1 MSTDLP
7 STCEARSM
15 LPQKKHFRQRAH
27 SNPMADHLFDSDLHH
42 NLQHSP
48 TKPEDVRWS
57 DLFDLS
63 STEKSPSDENYP
75 KVEIVDIGCG
85 YGGLLVALS
94 PLFPNTFI
102 LGMEIRVKVSNYVIQ
117 RIKALRSL
125 NPGKYT
131 NIACVRTNAMKS
143 LPLYFKKGQL
153 KKMFFLF
160 PDPHFKR
167 SKQKWRIISNTL
179 LAEYAYF
186 LSGIIYLATD
196 VKEYMDWARSHFES
210 FPLFEEIPPER
221 LVLNDPIYPLLLNS
235 TEEAHKVERSGGKK
249 FFAAFERIQ
258 DPYMKNET

>member
-27 SNPMADHLFDSDLHH
+27 SNPMADHLFDS
-42 NLQHSP
+42 P

-63 STEKSPSDENYP
+63 SAEKSVAENSPSDENYP

-186 LSGIIYLATD
+186 LSIKGIIYLATD

-210 FPLFEEIPPER
+210 FPLFEEMPPER
-221 LVLNDPIYPLLLNS
+221 LLNDPIYPLLLNS
-235 TEEAHKVERSGGKK
+235 TEEARKVERSGGKK

>member
-7 STCEARSM
+7 SKDEVTSM
-15 LPQKKHFRQRAH
+15 LPRKKHFRQRAH
-27 SNPMADHLFDSDLHH
+27 SNPMADHLFDS
-42 NLQHSP
+42 P
-48 TKPEDVRWS
+48 TKPEDVRWF

-63 STEKSPSDENYP
+63 STETSIANNENYP

-94 PLFPNTFI
+94 PLFPNSFI

-125 NPGKYT
+125 SPGKYT

-160 PDPHFKR
+160 PDPHFKK

-186 LSGIIYLATD
+186 LSIKFSSSFKGIIYLATD
-196 VKEYMDWARSHFES
+196 VKEYMDWARSHFQS
-210 FPLFEEIPPER
+210 FPLFEEIPSER
-221 LVLNDPIYPLLLNS
+221 LLNDPIYPLLLNS
-235 TEEAHKVERSGGKK
+235 TEEARKVDRSGGEK

-258 DPYMKNET
+258 DPYIKDEN

>member
-27 SNPMADHLFDSDLHH
+27 SNPMADHLFDS
-42 NLQHSP
+42 P

-63 STEKSPSDENYP
+63 SAEKSPSDENYP

-102 LGMEIRVKVSNYVIQ
+102 LGMEIRVKVSNYVIE

-125 NPGKYT
+125 SPGKYT

-153 KKMFFLF
+153 QKMFFLF

-186 LSGIIYLATD
+186 LSIKGIIYLATD

-210 FPLFEEIPPER
+210 FPLFEEMPPER
-221 LVLNDPIYPLLLNS
+221 LVVIFSHY
-235 TEEAHKVERSGGKK
+235 TEEARKVERSGGEK

>member
-27 SNPMADHLFDSDLHH
+27 SNPMADHLFDS
-42 NLQHSP
+42 P

-63 STEKSPSDENYP
+63 SAEKSPSDENYP

-102 LGMEIRVKVSNYVIQ
+102 LGMEIRVKVSNY
-117 RIKALRSL
+117 
-125 NPGKYT
+125 
-131 NIACVRTNAMKS
+131 
-143 LPLYFKKGQL
+143 L

-186 LSGIIYLATD
+186 LSIKGIIYLATD

-210 FPLFEEIPPER
+210 FPLFEEMPPER

-235 TEEAHKVERSGGKK
+235 TEEARKVERSGGEK